1 MAFKMKGFSGPFK
14 KPLVGDQHKLPE
26 NVKQGILDAPMKQQ
40 VFGGKKSVKLSKN
53 PPSPKPSPLPPG
65 PPPPQLDPKLMEME
79 EVKPI
84 IRHYSNPETRT
95 VNKLQDKKMQKK
107 PMQRVTSFKQTAAG
121 TEDASPGGGKP
132 PELKKK
138 SKTIE
143 QRIKDLE
150 LHKQTNTKEYKELV
164 AQVSKGY
171 GQGNYDE
178 VD

>member
-1 MAFKMKGFSGPFK
+1 MAFKMAGFSGPFK

-53 PPSPKPSPLPPG
+53 PPMPNSGVILDAPIPSPPLG
-65 PPPPQLDPKLMEME
+65 
-79 EVKPI
+79 VKPI
-84 IRHYSNPETRT
+84 KFQEEMHVREPIINHYRLPHTRT
-95 VNKLQDKKMQKK
+95 VNQKK
-107 PMQRVTSFKQTAAG
+107 SLFKQTAAG

-132 PELKKK
+132 PKLKKK
-138 SKTIE
+138 SKTIA

-150 LHKQTNTKEYKELV
+150 LHKQTNTKEYKDLV
-164 AQVSKGY
+164 AQVNKGY
-171 GQGNYDE
+171 SEQGNYDE